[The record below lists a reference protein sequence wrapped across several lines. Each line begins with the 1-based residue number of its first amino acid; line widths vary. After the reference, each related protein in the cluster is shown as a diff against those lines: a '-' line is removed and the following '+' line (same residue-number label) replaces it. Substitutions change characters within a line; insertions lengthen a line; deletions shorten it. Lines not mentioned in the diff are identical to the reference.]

1 MINPYEFAFR
11 KVKKIVN
18 YDATEDEKLEAVGKT
33 MAILATKITGKN
45 WFYSHPS
52 FNDKFY
58 SDRGT
63 SKTGDNLNMNN
74 PWHIFFT
81 NLLFNISTIADV
93 KKEVWYLENS
103 VNYRDWIVENV
114 RKKRVAS

>member
-52 FNDKFY
+52 FNDKF
-58 SDRGT
+58 G
-63 SKTGDNLNMNN
+63 L
-74 PWHIFFT
+74 
-81 NLLFNISTIADV
+81 
-93 KKEVWYLENS
+93 
-103 VNYRDWIVENV
+103 
-114 RKKRVAS
+114 